1 MISIVGVAGQHS
13 GRCGCGME
21 YPEYDAIGPKA
32 GDGSVVTED
41 GYDEEVCRA
50 DRGGEVASECGLV

>member
-1 MISIVGVAGQHS
+1 MLGRMVGEVDAEL
-13 GRCGCGME
+13 E
-21 YPEYDAIGPKA
+21 YPEYEPMGPKA